1 MQSLAILTTDLPFG
15 RVEVQGLSD
24 QTMMELLVDG
34 FSAESKAAFLNS
46 DGTYINFENTSAC
59 TWSEDRIK
67 RVYIDIGILYLPQP
81 SGTVSLEF
89 IPRQVE
95 DFCLRFC
102 NMEGSLSSRSLPD
115 TLEELNLGS
124 NQLSGSVIFADMPVG
139 IKVIEIYE
147 NNFSGSLNLTSLP
160 PSIVTL
166 DVGSNAFSGSI
177 SLDKLPQTMEVLRI
191 DRNKLSGSFYLLR
204 VPRRLG
210 HIHASENSF
219 EKQAVIHSTAR
230 TPLVSFLKSGVR
242 EVLTEDGA
250 RHKYDNLMLFQGV

>member
-1 MQSLAILTTDLPFG
+1 MLSLTFLSADLPHG
-15 RVEVQGLSD
+15 RIEVHGLSD

-34 FSAESKAAFLNS
+34 FSADSKKAFLNC

-67 RVYIDIGILYLPQP
+67 RVYIDIGILYLPRP

-102 NMEGSLSSRSLPD
+102 NMEGSLPSRSLPD

-124 NQLSGSVIFADMPVG
+124 NQLSGSVIFADMPMG

-147 NNFSGSLNLTSLP
+147 NNFSGSLDLTSLP

-166 DVGSNAFSGSI
+166 DVGSNSFSGSI
-177 SLDKLPQTMEVLRI
+177 SLDKLPQTIEVLRI
-191 DRNKLSGSFYLLR
+191 DRNKLSGSFCLLR
-204 VPRRLG
+204 IPPKLRLVN
-210 HIHASENSF
+210 AFQNSF
-219 EKQAVIHSTAR
+219 EKQAVVHSVASAR
-230 TPLVSFLKSGVR
+230 VSFRDSGVR
-242 EVLTEDGA
+242 EVLTEAGMRFSVTD
-250 RHKYDNLMLFQGV
+250 